1 MAQGTGTP
9 LPASRS
15 LTLGA
20 RSFQLTLTL
29 PVFLFGLYT
38 VVVWWFTFVWRRR
51 WQGWLGLIVG
61 FFGLLGLRALMSLIH
76 VEGIA
81 TSPLVEILLIPYAA
95 VLALIG
101 AFILVM
107 PRPHESHLCQSCGYD
122 MAGLDAR
129 ATCPE
134 CGRVDAIT
142 PGARHKAPGSP
153 TDSSPGRPVEEPKH
167 EHPNGQPGDQHQSQ
181 RRKP

>member
-1 MAQGTGTP
+1 M
-9 LPASRS
+9 
-15 LTLGA
+15 
-20 RSFQLTLTL
+20 
-29 PVFLFGLYT
+29 FLFGLYT

-61 FFGLLGLRALMSLIH
+61 FFGLLVLRNLMARIK

-122 MAGLDAR
+122 MAGLDRR

-134 CGRVDAIT
+134 CGRFDAIT
-142 PGARHKAPGSP
+142 PGVRHNAPAP
-153 TDSSPGRPVEEPKH
+153 PADLSPGRPVEEPNH
-167 EHPNGQPGDQHQSQ
+167 QHPKGQPGDQDESQ
-181 RRKP
+181 HSQP